1 MKSKINPIAIL
12 EYGCTHK
19 LTADLQ
25 LTFDSITWNIYF
37 INGELKYAHHSLQ
50 SLATLKYYLTRLAP
64 NVGSSINAGNLK
76 KDVNNLEIT
85 KVINALLH
93 HQKISPREKNI
104 LLKDLTLD
112 ALESFL
118 WLQEGDYQWHPLQE
132 AQVLKMKVSLGKDM
146 MDLSTMIKS
155 LQIRHQLWQKLSKV
169 VISPYQRP
177 LFVNPSLARQKVP
190 QGNLSPTV
198 LVQLSKLMKKATIR
212 DLATFLKQDELKI
225 ATLLAPYIRAGVI
238 TLQDA
243 NHPYSA
249 LPNVS
254 FTSATIPEK
263 VSSPQTQQKIEVI
276 TKSVENS
283 ANGEKSVKVSARVGQ
298 KKYKIIS
305 IDDSPTMLATIK
317 DYLNDDKFEVLTVE
331 NPMESLS
338 YLFESKPD
346 LILMDLSMPRING
359 NRLSQILKSSSI
371 FKNVPIVII
380 SGNKN
385 MLDKEKMDAIGAK
398 DFLAKPFS
406 REDLLKVVY
415 KYFQN
420 QYSTV
425 AQ

>member
-1 MKSKINPIAIL
+1 MKSKIDPIAIL
-12 EYGCTHK
+12 KYGYTHK
-19 LTADLQ
+19 LTTDLQ
-25 LTFDSITWNIYF
+25 LTFNSIIWNIYF

-50 SLATLKYYLTRLAP
+50 SLATLKYHLARLAP
-64 NVGSSINAGNLK
+64 NVASSINSGNLK

-155 LQIRHQLWQKLSKV
+155 LQVRHQLWQKLSKV
-169 VISPYQRP
+169 VTSPYQRP

-225 ATLLAPYIRAGVI
+225 ASLLAPYIQAGVI
-238 TLQDA
+238 TLQNPD
-243 NHPYSA
+243 HPYGN

-254 FTSATIPEK
+254 FALGTTVKQVPISSEK
-263 VSSPQTQQKIEVI
+263 EQKVQVI
-276 TKSVENS
+276 GKSVD
-283 ANGEKSVKVSARVGQ
+283 NGVNVEKSAQVGQ
-298 KKYKIIS
+298 KKYKIIC

-317 DYLNDDKFEVLTVE
+317 DYLHDDKFEVLTVE

-371 FKNVPIVII
+371 FKNVPIVIV

-385 MLDKEKMDAIGAK
+385 MLDKEKMDTIGAK

-406 REDLLKVVY
+406 REDLLKVVN